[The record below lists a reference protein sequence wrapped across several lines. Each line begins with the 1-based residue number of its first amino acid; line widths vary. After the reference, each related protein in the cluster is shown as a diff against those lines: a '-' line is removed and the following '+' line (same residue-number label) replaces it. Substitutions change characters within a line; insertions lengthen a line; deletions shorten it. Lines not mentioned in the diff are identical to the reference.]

1 MKPTLRGDLTPRS
14 IMILVRDVTTILFV
28 RKGLAGLNPQQT
40 SRWRTEDV
48 IWGKPAMPY
57 ALSHLSHPSFQHSHD
72 SASSTQ
78 KSSYSSLSRE
88 QLAAWQQMHHRHE
101 QIAAGQKPS
110 HSEPQGYKCET
121 AGTRQDT
128 RNFNRDADAARK

>member
-1 MKPTLRGDLTPRS
+1 
-14 IMILVRDVTTILFV
+14 MILVRNVTTILFV

-48 IWGKPAMPY
+48 SWKT
-57 ALSHLSHPSFQHSHD
+57 SHPSSQHSHD

-78 KSSYSSLSRE
+78 KSSYSALSRE
-88 QLAAWQQMHHRHE
+88 QLAAWQQTQHRHE

-110 HSEPQGYKCET
+110 HAVPRGYKNET

-128 RNFNRDADAARK
+128 RNFNRDADGARK